1 MRCASMSHVQSRRHA
16 ETENDSA
23 DEVAIEKLAIRDR
36 LKQYLFNCS
45 HVPHPQDAQLSSNKA
60 ASRPDSLNPLKE
72 EIAHAI
78 SDRIP
83 VKKIAAMVDDQI
95 LHIREECTRA
105 VDRHSVQVA
114 DVREGGGNSRKKIN
128 KSMEASSENGEESAG
143 PASLMDVSEYMAKL
157 SDMGL
162 VPDVIDEE
170 GAVQVSHDGMPAP
183 WL

>member
-1 MRCASMSHVQSRRHA
+1 MKCAPTSLVQSRHHA
-16 ETENDSA
+16 DNGSA
-23 DEVAIEKLAIRDR
+23 DEGVIEKLAIRDR
-36 LKQYLFNCS
+36 LKQYLLNCS
-45 HVPHPQDAQLSSNKA
+45 HVPYHQDAQLAPDMA

-83 VKKIAAMVDDQI
+83 VKKIAAMVDDRI
-95 LHIREECTRA
+95 LHIREECTRV

-114 DVREGGGNSRKKIN
+114 DVWEGGRHDRKAISNSMKAR
-128 KSMEASSENGEESAG
+128 SENGQESAG

-162 VPDVIDEE
+162 VPDVINEE
-170 GAVQVSHDGMPAP
+170 GAVQVSHDAMLAP
-183 WL
+183 